1 MDSIPARTDV
11 VVIGGGPAGSM
22 TAGLLARKGIAVVL
36 LEKERHPRPN
46 VGESLIPHVWPY
58 LARLG
63 VDEAVRQ
70 AGYIRKSGAVA
81 FWNGG
86 LRRLRFRDFGYTQPA
101 LHVERDHFDH
111 LLLRRAAAL
120 GADVHEETSAVRVDG
135 LETDECTV
143 HYRRANGAASEN
155 GVLRAR
161 YVVDASGQAAVV
173 ARQLGL
179 RQFDEGLRFSSF
191 WGYYHGGHYL
201 TYDGAVRPFA
211 ARRTDMPTTLI
222 TAIGDWG
229 WIWHIVLREEVSV
242 GIILPQ
248 ARLHE
253 LRAADAEA
261 REDRF
266 RQFIAQTPLLGDV
279 MRGAEFIPGSLRGI
293 RDYAYRPTRL
303 AIGRCYLV
311 GDAAAFV
318 DPINSVGV
326 VFGMYAGAL
335 AAASIE
341 RSLANGTAEERCRA
355 LFENQYAA
363 RLALFRLLA
372 VPHSEQYL
380 SPAEIARARQVL
392 AMSNPRERQLMLLQ
406 STMTHRSQNLRP
418 VLAQLGVTEVPEHS
432 TLPLPDLSHLAP
444 PAP

>member
-22 TAGLLARKGIAVVL
+22 TAGLLAHKGIAVVL

-58 LARLG
+58 LGRLG
-63 VDEAVRQ
+63 IDDAVRLE
-70 AGYIRKSGAVA
+70 GYIRKSGAIA

-86 LRRLRFRDFGYTQPA
+86 LRRLRFRDFGFNQPA

-120 GADVHEETSAVRVDG
+120 GALVHEETSVVRVDG

-143 HYRRANGAASEN
+143 HYRHARGDAGDG
-155 GVLRAR
+155 GVIRAR

-191 WGYYHGGHYL
+191 WGYYRGGHYL
-201 TYDGAVRPFA
+201 TYDGGVRPFA

-266 RQFIAQTPLLGDV
+266 RQFIAHTPLLGPI
-279 MRGAEFIPGSLRGI
+279 MRDAEFIPGSLRGI

-303 AIGRCYLV
+303 SIGRCYLV

-341 RSLANGTAEERCRA
+341 RSLEHHAQEERCRA
-355 LFENQYAA
+355 LFESQYGA

-380 SPAEIARARQVL
+380 TPAEISRARQVL
-392 AMSNPRERQLMLLQ
+392 AMSPPRERQLMLLQ

-418 VLAQLGVTEVPEHS
+418 VLAQLGVTEIPEHS
-432 TLPLPDLSHLAP
+432 TLPLPDLP
-444 PAP
+444 

>member
-1 MDSIPARTDV
+1 MNSIPARTDV

-63 VDEAVRQ
+63 VDDAVRQ
-70 AGYIRKSGAVA
+70 AGYIRKSGAIA
-81 FWNGG
+81 YWNDG

-111 LLLRRAAAL
+111 LLLQRAAAL
-120 GADVHEETSAVRVDG
+120 GADVHEQTSVVRVEG

-143 HYRRANGAASEN
+143 HYRRTGEEDQDPHPGHLS
-155 GVLRAR
+155 AR

-191 WGYYHGGHYL
+191 WGYYRGGRYL
-201 TYDGAVRPFA
+201 TYDGAVHPFA
-211 ARRTDMPTTLI
+211 ARRTEMPTTLI

-229 WIWHIVLREEVSV
+229 WFWHIVLREEVSV
-242 GIILPQ
+242 GVILPQ

-253 LRAADAEA
+253 LRAADTAA
-261 REDRF
+261 REERF
-266 RQFIAQTPLLGDV
+266 RQLVAHTPLLGQV
-279 MRGAEFIPGSLRGI
+279 MRDAEFVPGSLKSL

-303 AIGRCYLV
+303 TVGRCYLV

-326 VFGMYAGAL
+326 VFGMYAGSL
-335 AAASIE
+335 AAGAIE
-341 RSLANGTAEERCRA
+341 RSLRESAKEERSRA
-355 LFENQYAA
+355 LFESQYGA

-380 SPAEIARARQVL
+380 SPQEIARARQVL
-392 AMSNPRERQLMLLQ
+392 ALSSSRERQLMLLQ
-406 STMTHRSQNLRP
+406 STMTHRSQNLAP
-418 VLAQLGVTEVPEHS
+418 VLTQLGVTEVPEHS
-432 TLPLPDLSHLAP
+432 TLALPDLG
-444 PAP
+444 

>member
-1 MDSIPARTDV
+1 MDSIPVRTDV
-11 VVIGGGPAGSM
+11 VVIGGGPAGTM

-70 AGYIRKSGAVA
+70 EGYIRKSGAVA
-81 FWNGG
+81 YWNGG

-120 GADVHEETSAVRVDG
+120 GASVHEETSVLRVDG

-143 HYRRANGAASEN
+143 HYRRTGGDAAPETGA
-155 GVLRAR
+155 LRAR

-191 WGYYHGGHYL
+191 WGYYRGGRYL

-229 WIWHIVLREEVSV
+229 WTWHIVLREYVSV

-253 LRAADAEA
+253 LRAADADA
-261 REDRF
+261 RADRF
-266 RQFIAQTPLLGDV
+266 RQFIAHTPLLGEV
-279 MRGAEFIPGSLRGI
+279 MRDAEFIPGSLRGI

-335 AAASIE
+335 AATSIE
-341 RSLANGTAEERCRA
+341 RSLEDSATEGRCRA
-355 LFENQYAA
+355 LYESQYAA

-380 SPAEIARARQVL
+380 TPAEIARARQVL
-392 AMSNPRERQLMLLQ
+392 AMSPPRERQLMLLQ

-418 VLAQLGVTEVPEHS
+418 VLAQLGVTEIPEHS
-432 TLPLPDLSHLAP
+432 TLPLPDLL
-444 PAP
+444 